1 MILHVFLPQTTH
13 RKPFFTFQL
22 VDHDKRAITSIV
34 SSHTQVVEK
43 YTVIFSISIYKPQ
56 SLILKFVLQGTTPQ
70 QLRQLFLLNSIWIFF
85 CRNCVDLI
93 INYQWVA

>member
-13 RKPFFTFQL
+13 RKLLFTFQL

-43 YTVIFSISIYKPQ
+43 YTGICSISKYKPQ
-56 SLILKFVLQGTTPQ
+56 SLILKFMLQETDASPTAPTSVIFVKCYFD
-70 QLRQLFLLNSIWIFF
+70 FLS
-85 CRNCVDLI
+85 
-93 INYQWVA
+93 

>member
-13 RKPFFTFQL
+13 RKPLFTIQL
-22 VDHDKRAITSIV
+22 VNHEKPVITSIV

-43 YTVIFSISIYKPQ
+43 FAVICFISIYKLQ

-70 QLRQLFLLNSIWIFF
+70 QLRRYFE
-85 CRNCVDLI
+85 
-93 INYQWVA
+93 